1 MFGHPKPALGQI
13 EHLPFLLID
22 HAAPVEIRAAMPA
35 SRRSVF
41 DHGVGFDD
49 LPQRVALVA
58 LLSPARLAR
67 ARAQTAQNARLP
79 LQPVARRRLRAVG
92 AVQPET
98 STKLRV
104 LRSKFPVL
112 DPKRLDLAS
121 EQGDLLFEFGRK
133 NHSSLESQLRPKVSQ
148 NSATSAIRQP
158 PLQIRLTRLG
168 SYEFKIM
175 TLQAIDNIGVR
186 QTG

>member
-1 MFGHPKPALGQI
+1 MFGHPKQALGQI

-79 LQPVARRRLRAVG
+79 LQPVARRGSHPSCELQKNEVKGLKLLCRA
-92 AVQPET
+92 QNLHT
-98 STKLRV
+98 
-104 LRSKFPVL
+104 
-112 DPKRLDLAS
+112 
-121 EQGDLLFEFGRK
+121 
-133 NHSSLESQLRPKVSQ
+133 RPADVDR
-148 NSATSAIRQP
+148 A
-158 PLQIRLTRLG
+158 
-168 SYEFKIM
+168 
-175 TLQAIDNIGVR
+175 
-186 QTG
+186 